1 LDVLGILLNI
11 NINKIFVKLVMKK
24 FKLKQFS

>member
-1 LDVLGILLNI
+1 LDVLSILNI